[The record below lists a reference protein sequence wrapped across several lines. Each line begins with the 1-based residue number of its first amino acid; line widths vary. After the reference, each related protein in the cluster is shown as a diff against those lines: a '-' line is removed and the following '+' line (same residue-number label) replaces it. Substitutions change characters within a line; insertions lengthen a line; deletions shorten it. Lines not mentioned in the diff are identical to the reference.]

1 MEAEK
6 VQVIKDFNALAA
18 TQDIFKYLY
27 TLRDSIECVLED
39 EAVTDKKAGILAN
52 IDQFRATVENI
63 QLASGIAK
71 GVTNLNGEIDIEKAG
86 KVLSDANVKVIQDA
100 IAGLN
105 KLIAQ
110 IETTTQKNKKEDKPL
125 DETIKKQI
133 EDAVTA
139 ERTKLQKEADDK
151 AAELQAKIEKL
162 EKEKTDLEKKAQG
175 TGQEMETLAQVS
187 KSDDLI
193 DFIGLR

>member
-100 IAGLN
+100 IA
-105 KLIAQ
+105 
-110 IETTTQKNKKEDKPL
+110 
-125 DETIKKQI
+125 
-133 EDAVTA
+133 
-139 ERTKLQKEADDK
+139 
-151 AAELQAKIEKL
+151 
-162 EKEKTDLEKKAQG
+162 
-175 TGQEMETLAQVS
+175 
-187 KSDDLI
+187 
-193 DFIGLR
+193 